1 MVIPQEEEIHRGAV
15 VGRAQNQELA
25 LGQELELG
33 PEPEPELEPGL
44 EPGLELEQA
53 WAALTRII
61 RSKELLPAG
70 RQEEICR
77 PS

>member
-25 LGQELELG
+25 LGQELGQE
-33 PEPEPELEPGL
+33 
-44 EPGLELEQA
+44 LELEQGQELVLVLVWVA
-53 WAALTRII
+53 VTRIT
-61 RSKELLPAG
+61 RNKELLPAD

-77 PS
+77 QS